1 MSIASRLLL
10 VIFDE
15 QGQYR
20 KSLKRLL
27 RLSANFSELQ
37 RTIFERSL
45 LSLVSLDAT
54 FCTLCILDGDRS

>member
-1 MSIASRLLL
+1 MSIASRLFL

-15 QGQYR
+15 QRQYR

-27 RLSANFSELQ
+27 RAIANFSELQ

-45 LSLVSLDAT
+45 LSLVSPDAT
-54 FCTLCILDGDRS
+54 FCTLWILDDDHS